1 MNDLASITALMS
13 SFGRA
18 FHTENEVHF
27 LKSFYRKEIRLPSI
41 NQRHF
46 IQFILPCCQSTSHT
60 G

>member
-1 MNDLASITALMS
+1 MNGQASITALMS

-18 FHTENEVHF
+18 FYTENEVHF
-27 LKSFYRKEIRLPSI
+27 LKSFYIKEIRLPST

>member
-1 MNDLASITALMS
+1 MNGQASITALMS

-27 LKSFYRKEIRLPSI
+27 LKSFYRKGIRLLST

-46 IQFILPCCQSTSHT
+46 IQFTLPCCQSTSHT